1 MLILSG
7 FSSPSASAKGSTF
20 NPDHSRRWALLAK
33 PTLGV
38 ALAMGVL
45 TAGQAQAMVV
55 NLGEQ
60 DWYMTTFSGTFNENT
75 NFAITNNA
83 LVWPIVDGGQTRLA
97 VVPIDLGRGGS
108 NPVAKQVCPER
119 LIRYGGNP
127 TPGPWCDWD
136 ADQRDHLCALWR
148 AGTNINWGD
157 WYCMN
162 YPSKDPLV
170 GIDWRGYISAGINTV
185 NFNFINSNILWNPE
199 PGTGGLVFNPTT
211 GQPFFTNTLVPIDA
225 VWTLSTPFSTSSSTP
240 VPGPLPAL
248 GAAAAFGFSRKLRKR
263 IKRSSDAVSSTYSL

>member
-1 MLILSG
+1 MIILSRL
-7 FSSPSASAKGSTF
+7 SSPSPSAKGSTS
-20 NPDHSRRWALLAK
+20 NADRRSRWALLAK

-38 ALAMGVL
+38 VLAMGVF

-75 NFAITNNA
+75 SFAITNNA
-83 LVWPIVDGGQTRLA
+83 LVWPIVDGDQTRLA
-97 VVPIDLGRGGS
+97 VVPIDLGRGG
-108 NPVAKQVCPER
+108 NPLARQVCPER
-119 LIRYGGNP
+119 LIRYGGGDPSN
-127 TPGPWCDWD
+127 PGPWCDWD

-148 AGTNINWGD
+148 AGININWGD

-162 YPSKDPLV
+162 YPSRFSFG
-170 GIDWRGYISAGINTV
+170 GINWRGYISAGISTV
-185 NFNFINSNILWNPE
+185 NFNGINPNILGNPE

-211 GQPFFTNTLVPIDA
+211 GQPFFTNTLVPIGA
-225 VWTLSTPFSTSSSTP
+225 VWTLSTPFSSSTAP

-263 IKRSSDAVSSTYSL
+263 IKRSNNAVSSTYSL

>member
-7 FSSPSASAKGSTF
+7 LSSPSPSAKGSTF
-20 NPDHSRRWALLAK
+20 YPDHSRRLALLAK

-60 DWYMTTFSGTFNENT
+60 DWELIPFTGTYSNNVDEMTSIPPIPPEPPLPECIGGRR
-75 NFAITNNA
+75 
-83 LVWPIVDGGQTRLA
+83 VWMTA
-97 VVPIDLGRGGS
+97 V
-108 NPVAKQVCPER
+108 
-119 LIRYGGNP
+119 
-127 TPGPWCDWD
+127 
-136 ADQRDHLCALWR
+136 
-148 AGTNINWGD
+148 
-157 WYCMN
+157 
-162 YPSKDPLV
+162 
-170 GIDWRGYISAGINTV
+170 AGIPPNESFTHHYNCV
-185 NFNFINSNILWNPE
+185 FDFCTIFVCDPPPPVDPSEPPKIWNPE
-199 PGTGGLVFNPTT
+199 ASTWFLVFNPTT